1 MPVGPAFLYT
11 CTVRHMYQAAA
22 QATTVCVISWGA
34 HLSWPSIAD
43 GEGGGEPFVRLFT
56 VIPPIY
62 VVLNVDWYSVWL
74 LSLWTVEFG
83 ESFCTRASTAY
94 DLCCET
100 FPGDTYLVSSYWTKK
115 SHPIV
120 NCSSPRDQLEV
131 NDNTASERRAIG
143 DHDGKLTDICVL
155 CGGKIII

>member
-1 MPVGPAFLYT
+1 MHVQSST
-11 CTVRHMYQAAA
+11 
-22 QATTVCVISWGA
+22 
-34 HLSWPSIAD
+34 
-43 GEGGGEPFVRLFT
+43 FVRLRCK
-56 VIPPIY
+56 
-62 VVLNVDWYSVWL
+62 LQQCEWYSEVHIYHGLRLLMERVEEKLLQGYSRWFLLFKRCWTLTDVAFGL

-100 FPGDTYLVSSYWTKK
+100 FPGDTYLVPSYWTKK

-131 NDNTASERRAIG
+131 NDNSASERRAIEFE